1 MPISSL
7 YLLGRAVGYRERAR
21 KARELA
27 SAAPAEAER
36 LTDLASSLERKASD
50 AEERAWL
57 VDAVP
62 AQSRQPRFALPAAD
76 HRVRILRPAFRAG

>member
-7 YLLGRAVGYRERAR
+7 YLLARAGGYRERAR

-27 SAAPAEAER
+27 AQLPVEAQH
-36 LTDLASSLERKASD
+36 LTDLASSLEGKATV

-57 VDAVP
+57 VDTMPGQP
-62 AQSRQPRFALPAAD
+62 ARHDAPSAER
-76 HRVRILRPAFRAG
+76 RVHVLRPVLRAG